1 MLIVQKF
8 GGSSIADG
16 DRLRR
21 AAGICMRQRQNGN
34 EVVVVVSA
42 MGDTTDLL
50 ADRARGVLGGKHSPR
65 EMDALITTGEQQS
78 AALLVMTMESLGIP
92 AVSLAG
98 WQAGIYTDCRYG
110 DSDIRLIAP
119 VRIREALSRGRV
131 PVVTGFQ
138 GVCAAGDITSLGR
151 GGSDT
156 TAVALAAALESDCCE
171 IYTDVDGIYTADPR
185 LIPDAV
191 KLGAIDYRDMLALAE
206 AGSQVLHA
214 KSVELAMANS
224 VVIHLLSSFTDAPGS
239 QVRALRDGSRPD
251 FAGITRSRASGEIS
265 LAGKAAD
272 AAALSRAV
280 LLLAAEGIEVRSGS
294 VGDGRIS
301 VLVEEAEQPRAMQL
315 LHREMILGAL
325 K

>member
-21 AAGICMRQRQNGN
+21 AAGICMRQRLNGN

-50 ADRARGVLGGKHSPR
+50 ADRARVLGGKPSPR

-119 VRIREALSRGRV
+119 VRIREALSRGR
-131 PVVTGFQ
+131 
-138 GVCAAGDITSLGR
+138 
-151 GGSDT
+151 
-156 TAVALAAALESDCCE
+156 
-171 IYTDVDGIYTADPR
+171 
-185 LIPDAV
+185 
-191 KLGAIDYRDMLALAE
+191 
-206 AGSQVLHA
+206 
-214 KSVELAMANS
+214 
-224 VVIHLLSSFTDAPGS
+224 
-239 QVRALRDGSRPD
+239 SR
-251 FAGITRSRASGEIS
+251 S
-265 LAGKAAD
+265 
-272 AAALSRAV
+272 
-280 LLLAAEGIEVRSGS
+280 
-294 VGDGRIS
+294 
-301 VLVEEAEQPRAMQL
+301 
-315 LHREMILGAL
+315 
-325 K
+325 